1 MERREAWWGY
11 SFVVV
16 LLIGQLMVSLP
27 ASDDP
32 ALHIRGFYSAH
43 QAVIVVAQVL
53 SVLAS
58 LLFVGFAV
66 SLGRRIT
73 SSRGGLI
80 LGSGL
85 LVALASFATA
95 VPPLALAL
103 SMHRSLS
110 SVHTLARA
118 ADITD
123 AILFAVIALFAAAVW
138 TERLPG
144 WLRGLSAAVAVLAL
158 ARAIISP
165 LGSAALGVIAPI
177 AFIALVLAISHWVLA
192 RPRERAIVRG
202 ESPD

>member
-32 ALHIRGFYSAH
+32 ALHVRQFYSAH
-43 QAVIVVAQVL
+43 QALIVVAQVL

-66 SLGRRIT
+66 ALGRRIT

-80 LGSGL
+80 LASGL
-85 LVALASFATA
+85 LVALASLVTA
-95 VPPLALAL
+95 FPPLALAL
-103 SMHRSLS
+103 SPHRSLS

-118 ADITD
+118 GDITD
-123 AILFAVIALFAAAVW
+123 AVLFGIIALFAAAVW
-138 TERLPG
+138 IERLPG

-165 LGSAALGVIAPI
+165 LGSAALDAIAPI
-177 AFIALVLAISHWVLA
+177 GFIALVLAISHWVLA

>member
-80 LGSGL
+80 PGSGL

-144 WLRGLSAAVAVLAL
+144 SLRGLSAAVAVLAL

-165 LGSAALGVIAPI
+165 LGSAALEAIAPI
-177 AFIALVLAISHWVLA
+177 GFIALVLAISHWVLA

>member
-32 ALHIRGFYSAH
+32 AVHIRGFYSAH

-73 SSRGGLI
+73 SSRAGLI
-80 LGSGL
+80 LASGL
-85 LVALASFATA
+85 LVALASFVTA

-103 SMHRSLS
+103 SPHRSLS

-118 ADITD
+118 GDITD
-123 AILFAVIALFAAAVW
+123 AVLFGVIAVFAVAVW
-138 TERLPG
+138 SEPLAR
-144 WLRGLSAAVAVLAL
+144 WLRGLSATVAVLAL

-165 LGSAALGVIAPI
+165 LGAAGLDAIAPI
-177 AFIALVLAISHWVLA
+177 AFIALVLAISYRVLA
-192 RPRERAIVRG
+192 RPRHATVRG
-202 ESPD
+202 ESPA

>member
-32 ALHIRGFYSAH
+32 VLHIRQFYSAH

-58 LLFVGFAV
+58 LLFIGFAV
-66 SLGRRIT
+66 SLSRRVT
-73 SSRGGLI
+73 ESRSRPI
-80 LGSGL
+80 LASGL
-85 LVALASFATA
+85 LVALASFVTA
-95 VPPLALAL
+95 VPPLTLAL
-103 SMHRSLS
+103 SPHRSLS

-118 ADITD
+118 GDITD
-123 AILFAVIALFAAAVW
+123 AVLFGLIAVLAAAVW

-144 WLRGLSAAVAVLAL
+144 WLRGLSAVVAVLAL

-165 LGSAALGVIAPI
+165 LGSAALDAIAPI
-177 AFIALVLAISHWVLA
+177 GFIALVL
-192 RPRERAIVRG
+192 
-202 ESPD
+202 

>member
-32 ALHIRGFYSAH
+32 ALHIRQFYSAH
-43 QAVIVVAQVL
+43 QALIVVAQVL

-66 SLGRRIT
+66 ALGRRIM

-80 LGSGL
+80 LASGL
-85 LVALASFATA
+85 LVALASLVTA
-95 VPPLALAL
+95 FPPLALAL
-103 SMHRSLS
+103 SPHRSLS

-118 ADITD
+118 GDITD
-123 AILFAVIALFAAAVW
+123 AVLFGIIALFAAAVW
-138 TERLPG
+138 IERLPG
-144 WLRGLSAAVAVLAL
+144 LSSWSNARWDKWRTSSIPTAFACAARVQPFSWTCTSVS
-158 ARAIISP
+158 RAACRAKRVIS
-165 LGSAALGVIAPI
+165 S
-177 AFIALVLAISHWVLA
+177 
-192 RPRERAIVRG
+192 RR
-202 ESPD
+202 

>member
-32 ALHIRGFYSAH
+32 ALHIRQFYSAH
-43 QAVIVVAQVL
+43 QAIIVVAQVL

-66 SLGRRIT
+66 SLSRRIT
-73 SSRGGLI
+73 SSRSGLI
-80 LGSGL
+80 LAFGL
-85 LVALASFATA
+85 LVALASLVTV

-103 SMHRSLS
+103 SAHRSLS
-110 SVHTLARA
+110 SVHALARA
-118 ADITD
+118 GDITD
-123 AILFAVIALFAAAVW
+123 AVLFGVIALFAAAVW

-144 WLRGLSAAVAVLAL
+144 WLRGLSAAVAVFAL

-165 LGSAALGVIAPI
+165 LGSAALDVIAPI

-192 RPRERAIVRG
+192 RPREHAAVRG